1 MIMRSL
7 AERVEKLS
15 MRPTDS
21 EGVVVVKGVGGAER
35 LSKWYR
41 PSGNAWQCNEVQ

>member
-1 MIMRSL
+1 MPFYDH
-7 AERVEKLS
+7 A
-15 MRPTDS
+15 PADS

-41 PSGNAWQCNEVQ
+41 PSGVASQCNDMQRHAVYAAVL